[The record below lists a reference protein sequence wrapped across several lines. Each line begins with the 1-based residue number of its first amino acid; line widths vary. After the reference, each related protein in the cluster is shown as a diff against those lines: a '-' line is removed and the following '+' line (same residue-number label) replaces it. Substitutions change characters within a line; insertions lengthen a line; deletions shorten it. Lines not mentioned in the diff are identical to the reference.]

1 MALRVRLDEIVPSKE
16 AARTLPTLLE
26 RLEGGELERVVI
38 TRRSQPR
45 AVLITLEQYEQL
57 LEEEPPAEAPQR
69 RVA

>member
-16 AARTLPTLLE
+16 AARTLPRLLE

-57 LEEEPPAEAPQR
+57 LEEDAPAKEPQR